1 VLVGGLI
8 LRSDD
13 PLGETDVTWW
23 ALRGRRLAFLKDRS
37 LTGGFEE
44 EEA

>member
-1 VLVGGLI
+1 VLVDVLI

-23 ALRGRRLAFLKDRS
+23 EPRGRRFAFLKDRS